1 MIKRNVD
8 GLVVAPRTGDMVLPH
23 THTLPPTH
31 PHKTQ
36 GHGSVKASYDER
48 FTCGEP
54 VQELHQS
61 GMERQRVSEKQAD

>member
-1 MIKRNVD
+1 MDWSSRRGPV
-8 GLVVAPRTGDMVLPH
+8 TWFCHTH

-36 GHGSVKASYDER
+36 GHGSVKTSYDER